1 MLFNPA
7 AMMAVPINSNAQRLG
22 IGAAELDAVIKII
35 KIEKRTPS
43 TPKQPRSTAP
53 KNPKAIS

>member
-1 MLFNPA
+1 
-7 AMMAVPINSNAQRLG
+7 MMAVPINSNAQRLG